1 MRANPGLSGWQGF
14 SRRRMLQMIAAGT
27 LASTS
32 RGYRSGR
39 FALADVASSPVQW
52 LTEHVGVFRGTIH
65 VGLLRHG
72 QELVLIDCG
81 DGEVFAWAEEE
92 GLKVRQVLVTHHHW
106 EQVCGLENAEPE
118 TEIVVPEAEMRLFTS
133 PQDYWNAAAS
143 RWHIY
148 NQHPHHWT
156 PSEPL
161 NVTRTVGPDD
171 KWTWGPATVSVIGTP
186 GHTDGALSYCIEVD
200 NHRVVFCGDVLFRAG
215 QFPDLYC
222 LQKGFQR
229 GQRRI
234 SDYHGYLGA
243 RDLLTE
249 SLRRI
254 LAVSPDVLVT
264 SHGGVVE
271 KPAEA
276 VDLAIARLET
286 LYDNYVST
294 SALRHYFPEL
304 FAEFQGRA
312 DHVPIQPTKEVPGYL
327 RHIGTSWILL
337 SREGA
342 AFVMDCGSPAV
353 ITAVEKMLAAGDI
366 KSVDG
371 LWITHYHDDHVNA
384 APQFLEKFSCPC
396 YAVESVA
403 DVITRPLAWRLPCIS
418 PAQVRV
424 DHILADGS
432 PLDWREYRM
441 VAYEF
446 PGQTLYHGALYVENG
461 DDRLLFVG
469 DSFTPAGI
477 DDYCIQNRNFLHEG
491 MGFRRC
497 LELAA
502 KLQPTHM
509 FNCHVDQAFQLPP
522 SICATI
528 GERLE
533 IRRRLC
539 QEILPWPEPHFG
551 MDEFWLRC
559 DPYEQTAA
567 PGDSLHVRVVVFNH
581 LSQEATFHVRLV
593 APRSW
598 RRERVPLARPSWT
611 TWPRITAPARK
622 ESALELSL
630 AVPPDL
636 PPGRHVLRVD
646 VALPKDDEAAH
657 ILMGFA
663 EAVVVIPPAL

>member
-1 MRANPGLSGWQGF
+1 MTANLGLWGRQRF
-14 SRRRMLQMIAAGT
+14 SRRKMLRMTAAAA
-27 LASTS
+27 LASAS
-32 RGYRSGR
+32 RGNPSGK
-39 FALADVASSPVQW
+39 FALADVASSPVRW
-52 LTEHVGVFRGTIH
+52 LTEHLGVFLGTIH
-65 VGLLRHG
+65 VGLLRDG
-72 QELVLIDCG
+72 RNLLLIDCG
-81 DGEVFAWAEEE
+81 DGEVFAWARED

-106 EQVCGLENAEPE
+106 EQVCGLEDADPDV
-118 TEIVVPEAEMRLFTS
+118 EIVVPEAEMKLFTS

-156 PSEPL
+156 PSEPVK
-161 NVTRTVGPDD
+161 VTRAVRPGETL
-171 KWTWGPATVSVIGTP
+171 TWGPATISVIGTP
-186 GHTDGALSYCIEVD
+186 GHTDGAVSYCVEVD
-200 NHRVVFCGDVLFRAG
+200 DRRIVFCGDLLFRAG
-215 QFPDLYC
+215 QLPDLYC

-243 RDLLTE
+243 RDLLRE

-254 LAVSPDVLVT
+254 LGLSPHLLVS

-271 KPAEA
+271 RPVEA
-276 VDLAIARLET
+276 VELAVERLET

-304 FAEFQGRA
+304 FAEFQGRPH
-312 DHVPIQPTKEVPGYL
+312 HVPIQPMKEVPNYL

-353 ITAVEKMLAAGDI
+353 ITALEKMLEAGEI
-366 KSVDG
+366 KSVEG
-371 LWITHYHDDHVNA
+371 LWITHYHDDHVDA
-384 APQFLEKFSCPC
+384 APQFLEKFHCPC
-396 YAVESVA
+396 YAVQSVA
-403 DVITRPLAWRLPCIS
+403 DVVTRPLAWRLPCIS
-418 PAQVRV
+418 PAQVKV
-424 DHILADGS
+424 DHILTDGS
-432 PLDWREYRM
+432 PLVWREYRM

-461 DDRLLFVG
+461 EDRLLFVG

-502 KLQPTHM
+502 RLRPTHM

-522 SICATI
+522 SICTTI

-533 IRRRLC
+533 ARRQLC
-539 QEILPWPEPHFG
+539 REILPWPDPHFG
-551 MDEFWLRC
+551 IDESWLRC
-559 DPYEQTAA
+559 DPYEQTVA
-567 PGDSLHVRVVVFNH
+567 PGGSLRIKVIVFNH
-581 LSQEATFHVRLV
+581 LSKEAVFHARLV

-598 RRERVPLARPSWT
+598 RKERVPLARQSWP
-611 TWPRITAPARK
+611 TWPAITVPARS
-622 ESALELSL
+622 ESGLELSL
-630 AVPPDL
+630 PVPVEL
-636 PPGRHVLRVD
+636 PPGRYVVRVD
-646 VALPKDDEAAH
+646 VALPQAESSPQ

-663 EAVVVIPPAL
+663 EAVVVIPSAS